1 MADQHHHH
9 DDVHPPP
16 PPPQQQQQH
25 LVLGIV
31 RHKSTHSPISG
42 ALITAPQIGLV
53 QHSLPDGSFG
63 FHTNLS
69 ETLVQVTRQNMLD
82 LSFNISIDSNS
93 DRVVNRPIFL
103 QTWEET
109 NGNHGAQQ
117 ETFAILA
124 LPPPTHQSSNLGV
137 YVLVGGLLACAVV
150 RMWFGQQR
158 SSHRKTRRDSDRG
171 GRSHRSTS
179 RSRKREGTTTQN
191 NQPIDHFQALVD
203 GTGNLVYHE
212 RVRAECTVNNLMLLQ
227 NSSETLIFGKL

>member
-1 MADQHHHH
+1 M
-9 DDVHPPP
+9 
-16 PPPQQQQQH
+16 
-25 LVLGIV
+25 
-31 RHKSTHSPISG
+31 
-42 ALITAPQIGLV
+42 
-53 QHSLPDGSFG
+53 PDGSFG

-82 LSFNISIDSNS
+82 LSFNLTTDSDMGRS
-93 DRVVNRPIFL
+93 SFRDIFL
-103 QTWEET
+103 QPWEET
-109 NGNHGAQQ
+109 RAETN
-117 ETFAILA
+117 TFAILA

-137 YVLVGGLLACAVV
+137 YLLMSLLACAVV
-150 RMWFGQQR
+150 RLWFGQHR
-158 SSHRKTRRDSDRG
+158 SSHRKTRRDSDR

-179 RSRKREGTTTQN
+179 RSRKREGTTQN